1 MDYSDKEKNLL
12 QLMERTDFKNLSK
25 SDVFTI
31 VAKLS
36 ELPPDVASKVLAQF
50 PQFVKLAQS
59 QMTAY
64 KDILGKI
71 IASDDESIKQE
82 YTIITNDQQASKQSR
97 EQFYDFAKIVH
108 SDISKCLDKENLTPD
123 QMNSLL
129 DREMEIFHAV
139 SEKDSEIRKQETEA
153 VQIADKKDSEKRDF
167 NWNAIKIASGVL
179 TLSVVIGA
187 AALGVNIKI
196 PKKLI

>member
-59 QMTAY
+59 QMTTY

-82 YTIITNDQQASKQSR
+82 YTIITNDQQASQHSR
-97 EQFYDFAKIVH
+97 EQFYDFAKTVH
-108 SDISKCLDKENLTPD
+108 SDISKCLDKEKLTPD

-129 DREMEIFHAV
+129 DREMEIFHTV
-139 SEKDSEIRKQETEA
+139 SEKDSEIRKRETEA
-153 VQIADKKDSEKRDF
+153 VQMADKKDSEKREF
-167 NWNAIKIASGVL
+167 NWNVLKIASGVL
-179 TLSVVIGA
+179 SLSVVIGA
-187 AALGVNIKI
+187 AALGVKIKL